1 MKFVVS
7 VYNNT
12 NSILFQADWLLP
24 MLCVCERERDCPLK
38 SHHHIALT
46 VISKVTPPLPRD
58 TGEQTPVKLHTN
70 THTPANRFCLPDY
83 KASELETAAQ
93 PVKTASGTM

>member
-1 MKFVVS
+1 M
-7 VYNNT
+7 
-12 NSILFQADWLLP
+12 
-24 MLCVCERERDCPLK
+24 CERERETHTLSK

-70 THTPANRFCLPDY
+70 TLLAANRFCLPDY
-83 KASELETAAQ
+83 KASELKTAAQ
-93 PVKTASGTM
+93 PVKTPSGTM